1 MANNVNLEN
10 FDNLKFRKEVWE
22 QGILEA
28 YRENAL
34 TEMITLKPSSVEG
47 KCAVFHVANHGVGLK
62 NYEGSV
68 VADEVVEPSRI
79 ELFYDHK
86 RYWAKAID
94 DVIKVQMAADLML
107 PEVNA
112 IAYEIKKELET
123 EVFKLA
129 KADAKNEVIGTSE
142 EDLYDVIVNMG
153 VKLDEENVP
162 QEGRYV
168 IVSPATMAKLQKDT
182 RVLEY
187 HGAPIMANGIS
198 QIEVDGMTVVKS
210 NNAEIGNNIICI
222 QRDAIALGVQID
234 KMESY
239 RSQNSF
245 ADVVRGLIVYG
256 LVTVRKENIVKGSII
271 QEGPTGPTGK

>member
-22 QGILEA
+22 AGIIEA
-28 YRENAL
+28 YRENAI
-34 TEMITLKPSSVEG
+34 TDMITLKPASVEG

-62 NYEGSV
+62 NYEGTV
-68 VADEVVEPSRI
+68 VADDVMEPSRI

-94 DVIKVQMAADLML
+94 DVVKVQMAADLML

-129 KADAKNEVIGTSE
+129 KQDAASEVIGTSSD
-142 EDLYDVIVNMG
+142 DLYDVIVNMG
-153 VKLDEENVP
+153 VKLDEKNVP

-182 RVLEY
+182 RVLAY
-187 HGAPIMANGIS
+187 HGAPIMPNGIS
-198 QIEVDGMTVVKS
+198 QIEVDGMVVVKS
-210 NNAEIGNNIICI
+210 NNAEIGNGIICI

-256 LVTVRKENIVKGSII
+256 LKTIRPENIVKGSLV
-271 QEGPTGPTGK
+271 